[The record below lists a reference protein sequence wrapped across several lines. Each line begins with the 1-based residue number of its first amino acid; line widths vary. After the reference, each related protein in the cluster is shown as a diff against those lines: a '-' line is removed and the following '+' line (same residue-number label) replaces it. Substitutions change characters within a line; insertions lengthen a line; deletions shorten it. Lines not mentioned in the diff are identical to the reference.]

1 MSAPRQATNIMS
13 YQAYEFLVAPTPS
26 TYQTGRGILFSE
38 RHMKELE
45 QRRIRCQ
52 INEVLVAIQN
62 DPAFD
67 SHSDHF
73 EFLYREYSISQ
84 TPERRASVKAQ
95 VEHYARLLA
104 EHQTTGAPVP
114 RVTTPPPSPTSLSAP
129 EAIYETPAR
138 LMPVP
143 AEPPAPPRL
152 KKAGTLPL
160 SPPPTPQLQAMNA
173 VIRSKSG
180 NLSIEDFEQGME
192 YMIYRLEMAGSPV
205 AKLAAYVELY
215 DFFMDQPIVMM
226 KSPDLRSTALA
237 HLQATRADLAPTN
250 EILVDL
256 EGRFNTF
263 LQTLR
268 VHPYYVA

>member
-1 MSAPRQATNIMS
+1 MD
-13 YQAYEFLVAPTPS
+13 FLTAPTPS
-26 TYQTGRGILFSE
+26 TYQTGRGMLFSE
-38 RHMKELE
+38 RHMKELVDAQSASASACIAKLE

-73 EFLYREYSISQ
+73 EFLYREYGFAQ

-95 VEHYARLLA
+95 VEHYMRLLA
-104 EHQTTGAPVP
+104 EHQTAGAPEP
-114 RVTTPPPSPTSLSAP
+114 RSSTPPPAPTSLSAP
-129 EAIYETPAR
+129 EAIYETPER
-138 LMPVP
+138 LTTVP
-143 AEPPAPPRL
+143 ADPPAPPRL

-160 SPPPTPQLQAMNA
+160 SAPPSPKLQAMNA

-180 NLSIEDFEQGME
+180 NLSPEDFERGME
-192 YMIYRLEMAGSPV
+192 YMIYRLEVSGSPE
-205 AKLAAYVELY
+205 AKMAAYVELY

-226 KSPDLRSTALA
+226 KSPELRTTALA

-250 EILVDL
+250 EILVSL
-256 EGRFNTF
+256 EQRFNTF
-263 LQTLR
+263 LQSLR